1 MRYLM
6 CALVLIGGLVLPEFV
21 GSGGQANATEEEQQR
36 VDNLTNRL
44 YSLSSELHTNAKRA
58 DAGKRVNM
66 KILYGKGSARR
77 QRIMETIEAYEKA
90 MVAAGKN
97 PKDARYRAQA
107 KKESMLSLME
117 PPPCK

>member
-36 VDNLTNRL
+36 VKILRNRL
-44 YSLSSELHTNAKRA
+44 NEMFFSLQAAAMNARA
-58 DAGKRVNM
+58 GGPTNM

-77 QRIMETIEAYEKA
+77 QKIMETIEEYEKA
-90 MVAAGKN
+90 MVAAGVN

-107 KKESMLSLME
+107 YKESMLSLFG

>member
-36 VDNLTNRL
+36 VKILRNRL
-44 YSLSSELHTNAKRA
+44 TEWEFRLEEHVREGA
-58 DAGKRVNM
+58 NM

-77 QRIMETIEAYEKA
+77 QRIMETIVAYEKA

>member
-6 CALVLIGGLVLPEFV
+6 CTLILIGGLALPEFV

-36 VDNLTNRL
+36 VKNLRNYLDELRL
-44 YSLSSELHTNAKRA
+44 SLGAAVRGARA
-58 DAGKRVNM
+58 GNPVNM

-77 QRIMETIEAYEKA
+77 QRIMETIEAYQKA
-90 MVAAGKN
+90 MVAAGIN

-107 KKESMLSLME
+107 GKESMLSLME

>member
-6 CALVLIGGLVLPEFV
+6 CVLILIGGLTLPEFV

-36 VDNLTNRL
+36 VKILKNRL
-44 YSLSSELHTNAKRA
+44 DELSFDLRWAVRYNR
-58 DAGKRVNM
+58 NM

-77 QRIMETIEAYEKA
+77 KLMMETVEAYERA
-90 MVAAGKN
+90 LVATGVD
-97 PKDARYRAQA
+97 PKKARYHAQL
-107 KKESMLSLME
+107 KRESMLSRME